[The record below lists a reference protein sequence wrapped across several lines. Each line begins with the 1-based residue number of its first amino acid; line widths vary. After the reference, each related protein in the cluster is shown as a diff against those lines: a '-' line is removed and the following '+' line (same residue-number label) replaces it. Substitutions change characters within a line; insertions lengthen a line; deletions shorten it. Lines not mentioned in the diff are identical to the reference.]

1 MQNSDGQKRGQ
12 PFGTMRPIF
21 LNWGWGRFFENP
33 LQLLFMSLTHPERA
47 NPMDWNFWILNISI
61 VLLFLGFT
69 VWAFWKLPMIYA
81 LFTLVMVLL
90 PLSSSRINSIS
101 RYYLIVFPAFIL
113 LALWSN
119 DVEQANRRY
128 FIMIFFA
135 MLQAVLMVFFVLG
148 LPAIA

>member
-1 MQNSDGQKRGQ
+1 
-12 PFGTMRPIF
+12 
-21 LNWGWGRFFENP
+21 
-33 LQLLFMSLTHPERA
+33 
-47 NPMDWNFWILNISI
+47 
-61 VLLFLGFT
+61 
-69 VWAFWKLPMIYA
+69 
-81 LFTLVMVLL
+81 VLL

-119 DVEQANRRY
+119 NVEQANRRY

-135 MLQAVLMVFFVLG
+135 MLQAVLMVFFVSG